1 MEGVDELLPLGSTLD
16 GDNAALEVAVLTLE
30 EALNALS
37 DDKSFLLV
45 EAGYRFASANDMKK
59 IKSAINKRAKAIE
72 MKMTLSLAQD
82 TAARKQFVN
91 L

>member
-37 DDKSFLLV
+37 DDKSFFLV
-45 EAGYRFASANDMKK
+45 EAGYRLTCAYDMKK
-59 IKSAINKRAKAIE
+59 IK
-72 MKMTLSLAQD
+72 
-82 TAARKQFVN
+82 
-91 L
+91 